1 MAAGKIKWF
10 NETKG
15 YGFIESDSGSEV
27 FVHASGVASKRK
39 GELQTGTRV
48 TFTEVE
54 GQRGPKAVDVRIAQH

>member
-15 YGFIESDSGSEV
+15 YGFIESDDGAEV
-27 FVHASGVASKRK
+27 FVHHSGVAGKRK

-48 TFTEVE
+48 TFQEIE
-54 GQRGPKAVDVRIAQH
+54 GQRGPKAVDVRVVH